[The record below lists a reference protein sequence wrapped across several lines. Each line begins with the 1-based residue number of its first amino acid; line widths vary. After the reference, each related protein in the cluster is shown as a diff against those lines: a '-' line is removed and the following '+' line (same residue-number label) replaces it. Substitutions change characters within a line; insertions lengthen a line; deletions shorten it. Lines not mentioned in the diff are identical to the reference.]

1 MKIGVP
7 KEIKNNEFRV
17 GLTPESVAKLV
28 DFNHEVF
35 IETNAGAE
43 IGFFDS
49 DYKTAGANIVNS
61 AEELYNQSE
70 LIIKVKEPVPEEFK
84 YLRNDQTVFA
94 YLHLAGDP
102 VNGLNLTKTGVTG
115 IALETVTADDGSMPL
130 LSPMSEIAGQ
140 LSVIVGSYFL
150 LKPNS
155 GMGTLIGSIND
166 LEPRTITIIGAGVA
180 GTEAIKKAV
189 DNGATVKIIDLS
201 SEKLNLIKDRFG
213 KKNIDYIISS
223 ESSIQDAIKES
234 DMVIG
239 AVYVIG
245 KQAPKV
251 IKRSML
257 KLMKSGTV
265 MVDISIDQGG
275 CFESS
280 KPTTHDN
287 PTYSEDGIIHYCVTN
302 MPGAV
307 PLTATESLN
316 KATLPY
322 ILELANKGV
331 ETAIKENPHLANGL
345 NIQNGQIIHESVREA
360 LINTE

>member
-7 KEIKNNEFRV
+7 KEVKNNEFRV

-28 DFNHEVF
+28 NFNHEVL
-35 IETNAGAE
+35 IQTNAGAE

-49 DYKTAGANIVNS
+49 DYKKAGANILNS
-61 AEELYNQSE
+61 AEELYAQSE
-70 LIIKVKEPVPEEFK
+70 LIVKVKEPVPEEFK
-84 YLRNDQTVFA
+84 YLRDDQTVFA

-102 VNGLNLTKTGVTG
+102 VNGLNLTKTGVTA

-150 LKPNS
+150 LKPNR

-180 GTEAIKKAV
+180 GTQAIKKAI
-189 DNGATVKIIDLS
+189 DNRAKVKIIDLS
-201 SEKLNLIKDRFG
+201 SEKLNLLKDKFG
-213 KKNIDYIISS
+213 NKNIDYIISS
-223 ESSIQDAIKES
+223 ESSIEDAIKES

-257 KLMKSGTV
+257 KSMKSGAV

-275 CFESS
+275 CLESS

-287 PTYSEDGIIHYCVTN
+287 PTYDEDGIIHYCVTN

-331 ETAIKENPHLANGL
+331 ETALKENPHLANGL
-345 NIQNGQIIHESVREA
+345 NIKNGQIIHGSVREA

>member
-7 KEIKNNEFRV
+7 KEVKNNEFRV
-17 GLTPESVAKLV
+17 GLTPTSVMKLV
-28 DFNHEVF
+28 NYNHDVF
-35 IETNAGAE
+35 IQSNAGAE
-43 IGFFDS
+43 IGFFDY
-49 DYKTAGANIVNS
+49 DYKKAGAKIVNS
-61 AEELYNQSE
+61 AKELYSQSE
-70 LIIKVKEPVPEEFK
+70 LIVKVKEPVPEEFK
-84 YLRNDQTVFA
+84 YLSKDQTVFA

-102 VNGLNLTKTGVTG
+102 VNGLNLTKTGITG

-150 LKPNS
+150 LKPNR

-180 GTEAIKKAV
+180 GTEAIKKAI
-189 DNGATVKIIDLS
+189 DNRAKVKVIDLS
-201 SEKLNLIKDRFG
+201 SEKLNLLKDRFG
-213 KKNIDYIISS
+213 NKNIDYIISS
-223 ESSIQDAIKES
+223 ERSIEDAIKES
-234 DMVIG
+234 DIVVG

-251 IKRSML
+251 IKKSML
-257 KLMKSGTV
+257 KLMRPGTV

-280 KPTTHDN
+280 KPTTHDD
-287 PTYSEDGIIHYCVTN
+287 PTYDEDRIIHYCVTN

-322 ILELANKGV
+322 ILELANKGI
-331 ETAIKENPHLANGL
+331 ETALKENSHLANGL

-360 LINTE
+360 LINTD